1 MANPLLNATGL
12 SKLATGM
19 LEAGEE
25 LEAGLA
31 TGLPRMAAKG
41 LDAGERSA
49 RGQLWDG
56 TATGEVH

>member
-1 MANPLLNATGL
+1 
-12 SKLATGM
+12 M